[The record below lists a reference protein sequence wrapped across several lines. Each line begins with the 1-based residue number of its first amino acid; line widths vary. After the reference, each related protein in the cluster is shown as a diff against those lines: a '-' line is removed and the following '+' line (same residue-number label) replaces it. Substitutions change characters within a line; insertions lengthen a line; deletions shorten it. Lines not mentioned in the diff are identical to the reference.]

1 MHPNVAFFKLKG
13 FLRRVPAGTEFGS
26 PVGKIADF
34 CKFPVSLYDL
44 NENNFLLMSDPVIK
58 RALVSVSDK
67 TGIVDFCRELA
78 SMGVEIFST
87 GGTLKALQDAGIAA
101 ASISNITGFPEI
113 MDGRVKTLHPKIH
126 GGLLAVRGNAEHQQ
140 AARENGIE
148 FIDLV
153 AVNLYPFE
161 ATIAKA
167 DVTFEEAIENID
179 IGGPSMLRSAAKNN
193 ESVTVITDAA
203 DYATVLDE
211 MKSNGGATTRAT
223 RLTLAAKV
231 YALTS
236 RYDTAIA
243 AYMAKAAGVEGA
255 GETMTVKL
263 EKELG
268 MRYGEN
274 PHQSAGLY
282 KMDDGNGTRSFGAIF
297 EKLHGKE
304 LSYNNMLDI
313 AAATG
318 IIEEFRGEEPS
329 VVIVKHTNPCGV
341 AQAPT
346 LCEAY
351 RKAFSTDTQAPFGGI
366 IAFNR
371 PLDMETANAVNEIF
385 TEILIAPAFE
395 EGVLDLLMK
404 KKDRRLVLQK
414 QPLPKAGWEFKS
426 TPFGMLVQER
436 DSKMVAPEEL
446 KVVTKRQPTE
456 EELADLMFAWKI
468 ARHIKSNT
476 ILYVKNRQ
484 TFGVGAGQMSRVDS
498 SKIARWKASEVGL
511 DLKGS
516 VVASDAFFPF
526 ADGLL
531 AAAEA
536 GVTAVI
542 QPGGSIRDNEVIEAA
557 DANNLAMVFTGM
569 RHFKH

>member
-1 MHPNVAFFKLKG
+1 
-13 FLRRVPAGTEFGS
+13 
-26 PVGKIADF
+26 
-34 CKFPVSLYDL
+34 
-44 NENNFLLMSDPVIK
+44 MSDPVIK

-67 TGIVDFCRELA
+67 TGIVDFCREL
-78 SMGVEIFST
+78 SLLGVEIFST
-87 GGTLKALQDAGIAA
+87 GGTLKSLQDAGVSA
-101 ASISNITGFPEI
+101 ASISTITGFPEI

-126 GGLLAVRGNAEHQQ
+126 GGLLAVRENADHVKQ
-140 AARENGIE
+140 ATENGIS

-153 AVNLYPFE
+153 VVNLYPFE
-161 ATIAKA
+161 ATVAKL
-167 DVTFEEAIENID
+167 DVTFEDAIENID

-193 ESVTVITDAA
+193 ESVTVVTDSA
-203 DYATVLDE
+203 DYALVLQE
-211 MKSNGGATTRAT
+211 MRENNGTTKRTTR
-223 RLTLAAKV
+223 LSLALKV
-231 YALTS
+231 FELTS
-236 RYDTAIA
+236 RYDRAIA
-243 AYMAKAAGVEGA
+243 SYLAGAVGGAQSEAA
-255 GETMTVKL
+255 TRMTVSL
-263 EKELG
+263 ERELD

-282 KMDDGNGTRSFGAIF
+282 RLNDENGTRSFSDFF

-313 AAATG
+313 AAAVTL
-318 IIEEFRGEEPS
+318 IEEFRGEEPT

-341 AQAPT
+341 AQAVT
-346 LCEAY
+346 LAEAY
-351 RKAFSTDTQAPFGGI
+351 RRAFSTDTQAPFGGI

-371 PLDMETANAVNEIF
+371 PLDMEAAKAVNEIF

-395 EGVLDLLMK
+395 DGVLEMLMK
-404 KKDRRLVLQK
+404 KKDRRLVLQTSA
-414 QPLPKAGWEFKS
+414 LPACGWEFKS

-436 DSKMVAPEEL
+436 DSKIVAKEDL
-446 KVVTKRQPTE
+446 TVVTKRQPTQE
-456 EELADLMFAWKI
+456 EIADLMFAWKI
-468 ARHIKSNT
+468 CKHIKSNT

-484 TFGVGAGQMSRVDS
+484 TYGVGAGQMSRVDS

>member
-1 MHPNVAFFKLKG
+1 
-13 FLRRVPAGTEFGS
+13 
-26 PVGKIADF
+26 
-34 CKFPVSLYDL
+34 
-44 NENNFLLMSDPVIK
+44 MSDPVIK

-67 TGIVDFCRELA
+67 TGIVDFCRELSA
-78 SMGVEIFST
+78 MGVEIFST
-87 GGTLKALQDAGIAA
+87 GGTLKSLQDSGISA
-101 ASISNITGFPEI
+101 ASISTITGFPEI

-126 GGLLAVRGNAEHQQ
+126 GGLLAVRENADHVNQ
-140 AARENGIE
+140 AKENGID

-153 AVNLYPFE
+153 VVNLYPFE
-161 ATIAKA
+161 ATVAKP
-167 DVTFEEAIENID
+167 DVSFEDAIENID

-193 ESVTVITDAA
+193 ESVTVVTDSA
-203 DYATVLDE
+203 DYAIVLQE
-211 MKSNGGATTRAT
+211 MKENNGTTKRTTR
-223 RLTLAAKV
+223 LLLALKV
-231 YALTS
+231 FELTS
-236 RYDTAIA
+236 RYDRAIA
-243 AYMAKAAGVEGA
+243 SYLNGAIGVKQQEAA
-255 GETMTVKL
+255 TMTVKL
-263 EKELG
+263 ERELD

-282 KMDDGNGTRSFGAIF
+282 RLTGSDGSRSFGDFF

-313 AAATG
+313 AAATAL
-318 IIEEFRGEEPS
+318 IEEFRGEEPT
-329 VVIVKHTNPCGV
+329 VVIIKHTNPCGV
-341 AQAPT
+341 AQAST
-346 LCEAY
+346 LVEAY
-351 RKAFSTDTQAPFGGI
+351 RRAFSTDTQAPFGGI
-366 IAFNR
+366 IVFNR
-371 PLDMETANAVNEIF
+371 PLDMDTAKAVNEIF

-395 EGVLDLLMK
+395 DGVLDMLIK
-404 KKDRRLVLQK
+404 KKDRRLVQ
-414 QPLPKAGWEFKS
+414 QTHALPNGGWEFKS

-436 DSKMVAPEEL
+436 DSKIVAKEDL
-446 KVVTKRQPTE
+446 TVVTKRQPTE
-456 EELADLMFAWKI
+456 EEVADMMFAWRICK
-468 ARHIKSNT
+468 HIKSNT

-511 DLKGS
+511 DLHGS

-557 DANNLAMVFTGM
+557 DANNLAMAFTGM

>member
-1 MHPNVAFFKLKG
+1 
-13 FLRRVPAGTEFGS
+13 
-26 PVGKIADF
+26 
-34 CKFPVSLYDL
+34 
-44 NENNFLLMSDPVIK
+44 MSDPVIK

-67 TGIVDFCRELA
+67 TGIVDFCREL
-78 SMGVEIFST
+78 SLLGVEIFST
-87 GGTLKALQDAGIAA
+87 GGTLKSLQDAGIAA

-126 GGLLAVRGNAEHQQ
+126 GGLLAVRENADHVKQ
-140 AARENGIE
+140 AMENGIS

-153 AVNLYPFE
+153 VVNLYPFE
-161 ATIAKA
+161 ATVAKP
-167 DVTFEEAIENID
+167 DVTFEDAIENID

-193 ESVTVITDAA
+193 ESVTVVTDSA
-203 DYATVLDE
+203 DYALVLRE
-211 MKSNGGATTRAT
+211 MQANKGATKRTT
-223 RLTLAAKV
+223 RLTLALKV
-231 YALTS
+231 FELTS
-236 RYDTAIA
+236 RYDRAIA
-243 AYMAKAAGVEGA
+243 SYLAGAVGGAESEAAAK
-255 GETMTVKL
+255 MTVSL
-263 EKELG
+263 ERELD

-282 KMDDGNGTRSFGAIF
+282 RLTDENGTRSFGDYF

-313 AAATG
+313 AAAVTL
-318 IIEEFRGEEPS
+318 IEEFRGEEPT

-341 AQAPT
+341 AQATT
-346 LCEAY
+346 LAEAY
-351 RKAFSTDTQAPFGGI
+351 RRAFSTDTQAPFGGI

-371 PLDMETANAVNEIF
+371 PLDMEAAKAVNEIF

-395 EGVLDLLMK
+395 DGVLEMLMK
-404 KKDRRLVLQK
+404 KKDRRLVQ
-414 QPLPKAGWEFKS
+414 QTRALPKGGWEFKS

-436 DSKMVAPEEL
+436 DSKIVAKEDL
-446 KVVTKRQPTE
+446 TVVTKRQPTE
-456 EELADLMFAWKI
+456 EEVADMMFAWKI
-468 ARHIKSNT
+468 CKHIKSNT

-498 SKIARWKASEVGL
+498 SKIARWKASEVNL
-511 DLKGS
+511 DLHGS

>member
-1 MHPNVAFFKLKG
+1 
-13 FLRRVPAGTEFGS
+13 
-26 PVGKIADF
+26 
-34 CKFPVSLYDL
+34 
-44 NENNFLLMSDPVIK
+44 MSDPVIK

-67 TGIVDFCRELA
+67 TGIVEFCREL
-78 SMGVEIFST
+78 SGMGVEIFST
-87 GGTLKALQDAGIAA
+87 GGTLKSLQDSGVSAS
-101 ASISNITGFPEI
+101 SISTITGFPEI

-126 GGLLAVRGNAEHQQ
+126 GGLLAVRENPDHVKQ
-140 AARENGIE
+140 ATENGIS

-153 AVNLYPFE
+153 VVNLYPFE
-161 ATIAKA
+161 ATVARP
-167 DVTFEEAIENID
+167 DVTFEDAIENID

-193 ESVTVITDAA
+193 ESVTVVTDSA
-203 DYATVLDE
+203 DYALVLQE
-211 MKSNGGATTRAT
+211 MRENNGATKRTT
-223 RLTLAAKV
+223 RLTLALKV
-231 YALTS
+231 FELTS
-236 RYDTAIA
+236 RYDRAIA
-243 AYMAKAAGVEGA
+243 SYLAGAVA
-255 GETMTVKL
+255 GEQQGAASKMTVTL
-263 EKELG
+263 ERELD

-282 KMDDGNGTRSFGAIF
+282 RLTDENGTRSFGDFF

-313 AAATG
+313 AAAVSL
-318 IIEEFRGEEPS
+318 IEEFRGEEPT

-346 LCEAY
+346 LAEAY
-351 RKAFSTDTQAPFGGI
+351 RRAFSTDTQAPFGGI
-366 IAFNR
+366 ISFNR
-371 PLDMETANAVNEIF
+371 PLDMEAAKAVNEIF

-395 EGVLDLLMK
+395 DGVLEMLMK
-404 KKDRRLVLQK
+404 KKDRRLVLQTSA
-414 QPLPKAGWEFKS
+414 LPKGGWEFKS

-436 DSKMVAPEEL
+436 DSKIVAKEDL
-446 KVVTKRQPTE
+446 TVVTKRQPTE
-456 EELADLMFAWKI
+456 EEIADLMFAWKI
-468 ARHIKSNT
+468 CKHIKSNT

-484 TFGVGAGQMSRVDS
+484 TYGVGAGQMSRVDS
-498 SKIARWKASEVGL
+498 SKIARWKASEVSL
-511 DLKGS
+511 DLHGS

>member
-1 MHPNVAFFKLKG
+1 
-13 FLRRVPAGTEFGS
+13 
-26 PVGKIADF
+26 
-34 CKFPVSLYDL
+34 
-44 NENNFLLMSDPVIK
+44 MSDPVIK

-67 TGIVDFCRELA
+67 TGIVDFCREL
-78 SMGVEIFST
+78 SLLGVEIFST
-87 GGTLKALQDAGIAA
+87 GGTLKSLQDAGVSA
-101 ASISNITGFPEI
+101 ASISTITGFPEI

-126 GGLLAVRGNAEHQQ
+126 GGLLAVRENADHVKQ
-140 AARENGIE
+140 AVENGIS
-148 FIDLV
+148 FIDMV
-153 AVNLYPFE
+153 VVNLYPFE
-161 ATIAKA
+161 ATVAKP
-167 DVTFEEAIENID
+167 DVKFEDAIENID

-193 ESVTVITDAA
+193 ESVTVVTDSA
-203 DYATVLDE
+203 DYALVLQE
-211 MKSNGGATTRAT
+211 MRENNGATRRAT
-223 RLTLAAKV
+223 RLSLALKV
-231 YALTS
+231 FELTS
-236 RYDTAIA
+236 RYDRAIA
-243 AYMAKAAGVEGA
+243 SYLAGAAGQRNA
-255 GETMTVKL
+255 AASMTVSL
-263 EKELG
+263 ERELD

-282 KMDDGNGTRSFGAIF
+282 RLSDENGTRSFGDFF

-313 AAATG
+313 AAAVSL
-318 IIEEFRGEEPS
+318 IEEFRDEEPT
-329 VVIVKHTNPCGV
+329 VVIIKHTNPCGV

-346 LCEAY
+346 LAEAY
-351 RKAFSTDTQAPFGGI
+351 RRAFSTDTQAPFGGI

-371 PLDMETANAVNEIF
+371 PLDMEAAKAVNEIF

-395 EGVLDLLMK
+395 EGVLEMLMK
-404 KKDRRLVLQK
+404 KKDRRLVRQTNVM
-414 QPLPKAGWEFKS
+414 PKGGWEFKS

-436 DSKMVAPEEL
+436 DSKIVAKGDL
-446 KVVTKRQPTE
+446 QVVTKRQPTE
-456 EELADLMFAWKI
+456 EEIADLMFAWKI
-468 ARHIKSNT
+468 CKHIKSNT

>member
-1 MHPNVAFFKLKG
+1 
-13 FLRRVPAGTEFGS
+13 
-26 PVGKIADF
+26 
-34 CKFPVSLYDL
+34 
-44 NENNFLLMSDPVIK
+44 MSDPVIK

-87 GGTLKALQDAGIAA
+87 GGTLKSLQDAGVAA
-101 ASISNITGFPEI
+101 ESISKITGFPEI

-126 GGLLAVRGNAEHQQ
+126 GGLLAVRENPEHQQ
-140 AARENGIE
+140 AARDNGIE

-161 ATIAKA
+161 ATIAKE

-211 MKSNGGATTRAT
+211 MRSNGGATTRAT
-223 RLTLAAKV
+223 RLKLAAKV
-231 YALTS
+231 YTLTS

-243 AYMAKAAGVEGA
+243 AYMAKAAGIEGA
-255 GETMTVKL
+255 DDTMTVRL
-263 EKELG
+263 EKELD

-274 PHQSAGLY
+274 PHQSAGFY
-282 KMDDGNGTRSFGAIF
+282 KMNDGNGTRSFGEIF

-313 AAATG
+313 AAAAG

-371 PLDMETANAVNEIF
+371 PLDMETASAVNEIF

-395 EGVLDLLMK
+395 AGVLDMLMK

-436 DSKMVAPEEL
+436 DSKMVALDEL
-446 KVVTKRQPTE
+446 KVVTKRQPTQ

>member
-1 MHPNVAFFKLKG
+1 
-13 FLRRVPAGTEFGS
+13 
-26 PVGKIADF
+26 
-34 CKFPVSLYDL
+34 
-44 NENNFLLMSDPVIK
+44 MSHPVIK

-67 TGIVDFCRELA
+67 TGIVDFCREL
-78 SMGVEIFST
+78 SRLGVEIFST
-87 GGTLKALQDAGIAA
+87 GGTLKSLQDAGVSA
-101 ASISNITGFPEI
+101 ASISTITGFPEI

-126 GGLLAVRGNAEHQQ
+126 GGLLAVRENADHVMQ
-140 AARENGIE
+140 ATENGIS
-148 FIDLV
+148 FIDMV
-153 AVNLYPFE
+153 VVNLYPFE
-161 ATIAKA
+161 ATVAKP
-167 DVTFEEAIENID
+167 DVTFEDAIENID

-193 ESVTVITDAA
+193 ESVTVVTDSA
-203 DYATVLDE
+203 DYALVLQE
-211 MKSNGGATTRAT
+211 MRENNGATKRAT
-223 RLTLAAKV
+223 RLTLALKV
-231 YALTS
+231 FELTS
-236 RYDTAIA
+236 RYDRAIA
-243 AYMAKAAGVEGA
+243 TYLNGAVGQSSAAA
-255 GETMTVKL
+255 SMTVTL
-263 EKELG
+263 ERELD

-282 KMDDGNGTRSFGAIF
+282 RLTDANGTRSFEDFF

-313 AAATG
+313 AAAVSL
-318 IIEEFRGEEPS
+318 IEEFRNEEPT
-329 VVIVKHTNPCGV
+329 VVIIKHTNPCGV

-346 LCEAY
+346 LVEAY
-351 RKAFSTDTQAPFGGI
+351 RRAFSTDTQAPFGGI

-371 PLDMETANAVNEIF
+371 PLDMEAGMAVNEIF

-395 EGVLDLLMK
+395 EGVLEMLMK
-404 KKDRRLVLQK
+404 KKDRRLVRQTNV
-414 QPLPKAGWEFKS
+414 LPKGGWEFKS

-436 DSKMVAPEEL
+436 DSKIVAKEDL
-446 KVVTKRQPTE
+446 TVVTKRQPTGE
-456 EELADLMFAWKI
+456 EIADLMFAWKI
-468 ARHIKSNT
+468 CKHIKSNT

-511 DLKGS
+511 DLHGS

-542 QPGGSIRDNEVIEAA
+542 QPGGSIRDNDVIEAA

>member
-1 MHPNVAFFKLKG
+1 
-13 FLRRVPAGTEFGS
+13 
-26 PVGKIADF
+26 
-34 CKFPVSLYDL
+34 
-44 NENNFLLMSDPVIK
+44 MSDPVIK

-67 TGIVDFCRELA
+67 TGIVDFCREL
-78 SMGVEIFST
+78 SLLDVEIFST
-87 GGTLKALQDAGIAA
+87 GGTLKSLQDAGVSA
-101 ASISNITGFPEI
+101 ASISTITGFPEI

-126 GGLLAVRGNAEHQQ
+126 GGLLAVRENADHVKQ
-140 AARENGIE
+140 AVENGIS

-153 AVNLYPFE
+153 VVNLYPFE
-161 ATIAKA
+161 ATVAKP
-167 DVTFEEAIENID
+167 DVTFEDAIENID

-193 ESVTVITDAA
+193 ESVTVVTDSA
-203 DYATVLDE
+203 DYALVLQE
-211 MKSNGGATTRAT
+211 MRENNGATKRST
-223 RLTLAAKV
+223 RLSLALKV
-231 YALTS
+231 FELTS
-236 RYDTAIA
+236 RYDRAIA
-243 AYMAKAAGVEGA
+243 SYLAGAIG
-255 GETMTVKL
+255 GEQSEATARMTVSL
-263 EKELG
+263 ERELD

-282 KMDDGNGTRSFGAIF
+282 RLTDENGTRSFEDFF

-313 AAATG
+313 AAAVSL
-318 IIEEFRGEEPS
+318 IEEFRNEEPT
-329 VVIVKHTNPCGV
+329 VVIIKHTNPCGV
-341 AQAPT
+341 AQAST
-346 LCEAY
+346 LAEAY
-351 RKAFSTDTQAPFGGI
+351 RRAFSTDTQAPFGGI

-371 PLDMETANAVNEIF
+371 PLDMEAAKAVNEIF

-395 EGVLDLLMK
+395 DGVLEMLMK
-404 KKDRRLVLQK
+404 KKDRRLVLQTNVM
-414 QPLPKAGWEFKS
+414 PKGGWEFKS
-426 TPFGMLVQER
+426 TPFGMLVQDR
-436 DSKMVAPEEL
+436 DSKIVAKEDL
-446 KVVTKRQPTE
+446 TVVTKRQPTE
-456 EELADLMFAWKI
+456 EEIADLMFAWKI
-468 ARHIKSNT
+468 CKHIKSNT

-511 DLKGS
+511 DLHGS

>member
-1 MHPNVAFFKLKG
+1 
-13 FLRRVPAGTEFGS
+13 
-26 PVGKIADF
+26 
-34 CKFPVSLYDL
+34 
-44 NENNFLLMSDPVIK
+44 MSDPVIK

-67 TGIVDFCRELA
+67 TGIVDFCGEL
-78 SMGVEIFST
+78 SLLGVEIFST
-87 GGTLKALQDAGIAA
+87 GGTLKTLQDAGIAA
-101 ASISNITGFPEI
+101 SSISTITGFPEI

-126 GGLLAVRGNAEHQQ
+126 GGLLAVRNNADHISQ
-140 AARENGIE
+140 AKENGID

-153 AVNLYPFE
+153 VVNLYPFE
-161 ATIAKA
+161 ATVAKP
-167 DVTFEEAIENID
+167 DVTFEDAIENID

-193 ESVTVITDAA
+193 ESVTVVTDSA
-203 DYATVLDE
+203 DYGLVLQE
-211 MKSNGGATTRAT
+211 MKENNGATRRAT
-223 RLTLAAKV
+223 RLQLALKV
-231 YALTS
+231 FELTS
-236 RYDTAIA
+236 RYDRAIA
-243 AYMAKAAGVEGA
+243 SYLTGAVQGTEHKAAA
-255 GETMTVKL
+255 AMTVSL
-263 EKELG
+263 ERELD

-282 KMDDGNGTRSFGAIF
+282 RLTDENGTRSFGDFF

-313 AAATG
+313 AAATAL
-318 IIEEFRGEEPS
+318 IEEFRGEEPT
-329 VVIVKHTNPCGV
+329 VVIIKHTNPCGV

-346 LCEAY
+346 LVEAY
-351 RKAFSTDTQAPFGGI
+351 RKAFATDTQAPFGGI
-366 IAFNR
+366 IVFNR
-371 PLDMETANAVNEIF
+371 PLDMETAKAVNEIF

-395 EGVLDLLMK
+395 DGVLDMLMK
-404 KKDRRLVLQK
+404 KKDRRLVQ
-414 QPLPKAGWEFKS
+414 QNNPLPKGGWEFKS

-436 DSKMVAPEEL
+436 DSKIVAKEDL
-446 KVVTKRQPTE
+446 TVVTKRQPTDE
-456 EELADLMFAWKI
+456 EVADLMFAWKI
-468 ARHIKSNT
+468 CKHIKSNT

-511 DLKGS
+511 DLHGS

-526 ADGLL
+526 ADDLL

>member
-1 MHPNVAFFKLKG
+1 
-13 FLRRVPAGTEFGS
+13 
-26 PVGKIADF
+26 
-34 CKFPVSLYDL
+34 
-44 NENNFLLMSDPVIK
+44 MSDPVIK
-58 RALVSVSDK
+58 RVLVSVSDK
-67 TGIVDFCRELA
+67 TGIVDFCREL
-78 SMGVEIFST
+78 SLLGVEIFST
-87 GGTLKALQDAGIAA
+87 GGTLKSLQDAGVSA
-101 ASISNITGFPEI
+101 ASISTITGFPEI

-126 GGLLAVRGNAEHQQ
+126 GGLLAVRENADHVKQ
-140 AARENGIE
+140 AAENGIS
-148 FIDLV
+148 FIDMV
-153 AVNLYPFE
+153 VVNLYPFE
-161 ATIAKA
+161 ATVARP
-167 DVTFEEAIENID
+167 DVTFVDAIENID

-193 ESVTVITDAA
+193 ESVTVVTDSA
-203 DYATVLDE
+203 DYALVLQE
-211 MKSNGGATTRAT
+211 MRENNGATKRTT
-223 RLTLAAKV
+223 RLSLALKV
-231 YALTS
+231 FELTS
-236 RYDTAIA
+236 RYDRAIA
-243 AYMAKAAGVEGA
+243 SYLAGAIGGEQSEAA
-255 GETMTVKL
+255 TRMTVSL
-263 EKELG
+263 ERELD

-282 KMDDGNGTRSFGAIF
+282 RLTDENGTRSFEDFF

-313 AAATG
+313 ASAVSL
-318 IIEEFRGEEPS
+318 IEEFRNEEPT
-329 VVIVKHTNPCGV
+329 VVIIKHTNPCGV
-341 AQAPT
+341 AQAST
-346 LCEAY
+346 LVEAY
-351 RKAFSTDTQAPFGGI
+351 RRAFSTDTQAPFGGI

-371 PLDMETANAVNEIF
+371 PLDMEAAKAVNEIF

-395 EGVLDLLMK
+395 DGVLEMLMK
-404 KKDRRLVLQK
+404 KKDRRLVQ
-414 QPLPKAGWEFKS
+414 QTNVLPKGGWEFKS

-436 DSKMVAPEEL
+436 DSKIVAKEDL
-446 KVVTKRQPTE
+446 TVVTKRQPTAE
-456 EELADLMFAWKI
+456 EIADMMFAWKI
-468 ARHIKSNT
+468 CKHIKSNT

-511 DLKGS
+511 DLHGS

-542 QPGGSIRDNEVIEAA
+542 QPGGSIRDSDVIEAA

>member
-1 MHPNVAFFKLKG
+1 
-13 FLRRVPAGTEFGS
+13 
-26 PVGKIADF
+26 
-34 CKFPVSLYDL
+34 
-44 NENNFLLMSDPVIK
+44 MSHPVIK

-67 TGIVDFCRELA
+67 TGIVDFCREL
-78 SMGVEIFST
+78 SRLGVEIFST
-87 GGTLKALQDAGIAA
+87 GGTLKSLQDAGVSA
-101 ASISNITGFPEI
+101 ASISTITGFPEI

-126 GGLLAVRGNAEHQQ
+126 GGLLAVRENADHVMQ
-140 AARENGIE
+140 ATENGIS
-148 FIDLV
+148 FIDMV
-153 AVNLYPFE
+153 VVNLYPFE
-161 ATIAKA
+161 ATVAKP
-167 DVTFEEAIENID
+167 DVTFEDAIENID

-193 ESVTVITDAA
+193 ESVTVVTDSA
-203 DYATVLDE
+203 DYALVLQE
-211 MKSNGGATTRAT
+211 MRENNGATKRAT
-223 RLTLAAKV
+223 RLTLALKV
-231 YALTS
+231 FELTS
-236 RYDTAIA
+236 RYDRAIA
-243 AYMAKAAGVEGA
+243 TYLNGAVGQSSAAA
-255 GETMTVKL
+255 SMTVTL
-263 EKELG
+263 ERELD

-282 KMDDGNGTRSFGAIF
+282 RLTDANGTRSFEDFF

-313 AAATG
+313 AAAVSL
-318 IIEEFRGEEPS
+318 IEEFRNEEPT
-329 VVIVKHTNPCGV
+329 VVIIKHTNPCGV

-346 LCEAY
+346 LVEAY
-351 RKAFSTDTQAPFGGI
+351 RRAFSTDTQAPFGGI

-371 PLDMETANAVNEIF
+371 PLDMEAAMAVNEIF

-395 EGVLDLLMK
+395 EGELEMLMK
-404 KKDRRLVLQK
+404 KKDRRLVRQTNV
-414 QPLPKAGWEFKS
+414 LPKGGWEFKS

-436 DSKMVAPEEL
+436 DSKIVAKEDL
-446 KVVTKRQPTE
+446 TVVTKRQPTGE
-456 EELADLMFAWKI
+456 EIADLMFAWKI
-468 ARHIKSNT
+468 CKHIKSNT

-511 DLKGS
+511 DLHGS

-542 QPGGSIRDNEVIEAA
+542 QPGGSIRDNDVIEAA

>member
-1 MHPNVAFFKLKG
+1 
-13 FLRRVPAGTEFGS
+13 
-26 PVGKIADF
+26 
-34 CKFPVSLYDL
+34 
-44 NENNFLLMSDPVIK
+44 MSDPVIK

-67 TGIVDFCRELA
+67 TGIVDFCREL
-78 SMGVEIFST
+78 SLLGVEIFST
-87 GGTLKALQDAGIAA
+87 GGTLKTLQDAGIAA
-101 ASISNITGFPEI
+101 ASISVITGFPEI

-126 GGLLAVRGNAEHQQ
+126 GGLLAVRENPDHVRQ
-140 AARENGIE
+140 ALDNCIG
-148 FIDLV
+148 FIDMV
-153 AVNLYPFE
+153 VVNLYPFE
-161 ATIAKA
+161 ATVAKP
-167 DVTFEEAIENID
+167 DVTFDDAIENID

-193 ESVTVITDAA
+193 ESVTVLTDSS
-203 DYATVLDE
+203 DYAQILAE
-211 MKSNGGATTRAT
+211 MRSGGCATKRST
-223 RLTLAAKV
+223 RLMLARKV
-231 YALTS
+231 FELTN
-236 RYDTAIA
+236 RYDRAIA
-243 AYMAKAAGVEGA
+243 AYLTVAEGGKVESDTVA
-255 GETMTVKL
+255 MTVSL
-263 EKELG
+263 EKELD

-282 KMDDGNGTRSFGAIF
+282 RLTDENGTRSFGDFF

-313 AAATG
+313 AAATSL
-318 IIEEFRGEEPS
+318 IEEFRGEEPT
-329 VVIVKHTNPCGV
+329 VVIIKHTNPCGV

-346 LCEAY
+346 LVEAY
-351 RKAFSTDTQAPFGGI
+351 RRAFATDTQAPFGGI
-366 IAFNR
+366 IVFNR
-371 PLDMETANAVNEIF
+371 PLDMEAATAVNEIF

-395 EGVLDLLMK
+395 DGVIEMLMK
-404 KKDRRLVLQK
+404 KKDRRLVRQTHA
-414 QPLPKAGWEFKS
+414 LPKGGWEFKS

-436 DSKMVAPEEL
+436 DSKIAAKEEL
-446 KVVTKRQPTE
+446 TVVTRRKPTE
-456 EELADLMFAWKI
+456 EEIEDMMFAWKI
-468 ARHIKSNT
+468 CKHIKSNT

-484 TFGVGAGQMSRVDS
+484 TYGVGAGQMSRVDS

-511 DLKGS
+511 DLHGS

>member
-1 MHPNVAFFKLKG
+1 
-13 FLRRVPAGTEFGS
+13 
-26 PVGKIADF
+26 
-34 CKFPVSLYDL
+34 
-44 NENNFLLMSDPVIK
+44 MSDPVIK

-67 TGIVDFCRELA
+67 TGIVDFCRELSA
-78 SMGVEIFST
+78 LGVEIFST
-87 GGTLKALQDAGIAA
+87 GGTLKSLQDSGLSA
-101 ASISNITGFPEI
+101 ASISTITGFPEI

-126 GGLLAVRGNAEHQQ
+126 GGLLAVRDNADHISQ
-140 AARENGIE
+140 AKANGID

-153 AVNLYPFE
+153 VVNLYPFE
-161 ATIAKA
+161 ATVAKQG
-167 DVTFEEAIENID
+167 VTFEDAIENID

-193 ESVTVITDAA
+193 ESVTVITDSA
-203 DYATVLDE
+203 DYSLVLQE
-211 MKSNGGATTRAT
+211 MKENSGSTKRAT
-223 RLTLAAKV
+223 RLQLALKV
-231 YALTS
+231 FELTF
-236 RYDTAIA
+236 RYDRAIA
-243 AYMAKAAGVEGA
+243 SYLTGAIAGKQQEASAV
-255 GETMTVKL
+255 MTVKL
-263 EKELG
+263 ERELD

-282 KMDDGNGTRSFGAIF
+282 RLTDTDGSRSFGDFF

-313 AAATG
+313 AAATAL
-318 IIEEFRGEEPS
+318 IEEFRGEEPT
-329 VVIVKHTNPCGV
+329 VVIIKHTNPCGV
-341 AQAPT
+341 AQAKT
-346 LCEAY
+346 LVEAY
-351 RKAFSTDTQAPFGGI
+351 RRAFSTDTQAPFGGI
-366 IAFNR
+366 IVFNR
-371 PLDMETANAVNEIF
+371 PLDMDTAKAVNEIF

-395 EGVLDLLMK
+395 DGVLDLLIK
-404 KKDRRLVLQK
+404 KKDRRLVK
-414 QPLPKAGWEFKS
+414 QTHALPEGGLEFKS

-436 DSKMVAPEEL
+436 DSKMITKEDL
-446 KVVTKRQPTE
+446 TVVTKRQPDE
-456 EELADLMFAWKI
+456 QEIADMMFAWKI
-468 ARHIKSNT
+468 CKHIKSNT

-511 DLKGS
+511 DLHGS

>member
-1 MHPNVAFFKLKG
+1 
-13 FLRRVPAGTEFGS
+13 
-26 PVGKIADF
+26 
-34 CKFPVSLYDL
+34 
-44 NENNFLLMSDPVIK
+44 MSDPVIK

-67 TGIVDFCRELA
+67 TGIVDFCREL
-78 SMGVEIFST
+78 SRLGVEIFST
-87 GGTLKALQDAGIAA
+87 GGTLKSLQDAGVSA
-101 ASISNITGFPEI
+101 ASISTITGFPEI

-126 GGLLAVRGNAEHQQ
+126 GGLLAVRENADHVMQ
-140 AARENGIE
+140 ATENGIS
-148 FIDLV
+148 FIDMV
-153 AVNLYPFE
+153 VVNLYPFE
-161 ATIAKA
+161 ATVAKP
-167 DVTFEEAIENID
+167 DVTFEDAIENID

-193 ESVTVITDAA
+193 ESVTVVTDSA
-203 DYATVLDE
+203 DYALVLQE
-211 MKSNGGATTRAT
+211 MRENNGATKRAT
-223 RLTLAAKV
+223 RLTLALKV
-231 YALTS
+231 FELTS
-236 RYDTAIA
+236 RYDRAIA
-243 AYMAKAAGVEGA
+243 TYLNGAVGQSSAAA
-255 GETMTVKL
+255 SMTVTL
-263 EKELG
+263 ERELD

-282 KMDDGNGTRSFGAIF
+282 RLTDANGTRSFEDFF

-313 AAATG
+313 AAAVSL
-318 IIEEFRGEEPS
+318 IEEFRNEEPT
-329 VVIVKHTNPCGV
+329 VVIIKHTNPCGV

-346 LCEAY
+346 LVEAY
-351 RKAFSTDTQAPFGGI
+351 RRAFSTDTQAPFGGI

-371 PLDMETANAVNEIF
+371 PLDMEAAMAVNEIF

-395 EGVLDLLMK
+395 EGVLEMLMK
-404 KKDRRLVLQK
+404 KKDRRLVRQTNV
-414 QPLPKAGWEFKS
+414 LPKGGWEFKS

-436 DSKMVAPEEL
+436 DSKIVAKEDL
-446 KVVTKRQPTE
+446 TVVTKRQPTGE
-456 EELADLMFAWKI
+456 EIADLMFAWKI
-468 ARHIKSNT
+468 CKHIKSNT

-511 DLKGS
+511 DLHGS

-542 QPGGSIRDNEVIEAA
+542 QPGGSIRDNDVIEAA

>member
-1 MHPNVAFFKLKG
+1 MNLNVFPII
-13 FLRRVPAGTEFGS
+13 FLNSAV
-26 PVGKIADF
+26 II
-34 CKFPVSLYDL
+34 VSKPI
-44 NENNFLLMSDPVIK
+44 NPCQMSDPVIK

-67 TGIVDFCRELA
+67 TGIVDFCREL
-78 SMGVEIFST
+78 SRLGIEIFST
-87 GGTLKALQDAGIAA
+87 GGTLKALQDEGIPA
-101 ASISNITGFPEI
+101 ASISTITGFPEI

-126 GGLLAVRGNAEHQQ
+126 GGLLAVRDNRDHVKQAMEH
-140 AARENGIE
+140 GIG
-148 FIDLV
+148 FIDMV
-153 AVNLYPFE
+153 VVNLYPFE
-161 ATIAKA
+161 ATVAKP
-167 DVTFEEAIENID
+167 DVTFEDAIENID

-193 ESVTVITDAA
+193 ESVTVLTDSA
-203 DYATVLDE
+203 DYALVLGE
-211 MKSNGGATTRAT
+211 LEANGVATTRAT
-223 RLTLAAKV
+223 RLMLARKV
-231 YALTS
+231 FELTS
-236 RYDTAIA
+236 RYDRAIA
-243 AYMAKAAGVEGA
+243 DYLISSEGRA
-255 GETMTVKL
+255 EENALGTITLKL
-263 EKELG
+263 DKELD

-274 PHQSAGLY
+274 PHQNAGFYRLT
-282 KMDDGNGTRSFGAIF
+282 DFEGSRSFGDHF
-297 EKLHGKE
+297 DKLHGKE

-318 IIEEFRGEEPS
+318 LIEEFRGEDPV

-346 LCEAY
+346 LAEAY
-351 RKAFSTDTQAPFGGI
+351 RRAFSTDTQAPFGGI
-366 IAFNR
+366 ISFNQ
-371 PLDMETANAVNEIF
+371 PLDMAAAEAVNEIF

-395 EGVLDLLMK
+395 AGVLDLLMK

-414 QPLPKAGWEFKS
+414 NALPKGGWEFKS

-436 DSKMVAPEEL
+436 DTKRVAAEEL
-446 KVVTKRQPTE
+446 KVVTKRQPTAG
-456 EELADLMFAWKI
+456 ELSNLLFAWKI
-468 ARHIKSNT
+468 CRHIKSNT
-476 ILYVKNRQ
+476 ILYVKDRQ

-498 SKIARWKASEVGL
+498 SKIARWKASEAGL
-511 DLKGS
+511 DLRGS

>member
-1 MHPNVAFFKLKG
+1 
-13 FLRRVPAGTEFGS
+13 
-26 PVGKIADF
+26 
-34 CKFPVSLYDL
+34 
-44 NENNFLLMSDPVIK
+44 MSDPVIK

-67 TGIVDFCRELA
+67 TGIVDFCRELS
-78 SMGVEIFST
+78 SMGVQIFST
-87 GGTLKALQDAGIAA
+87 GGTLKSLQDAGINA
-101 ASISNITGFPEI
+101 ASISTITGFPEI

-126 GGLLAVRGNAEHQQ
+126 GGLLAVRENPEHQK
-140 AARENGIE
+140 AALDNGIE

-161 ATIAKA
+161 ATVAKP
-167 DVTFEEAIENID
+167 DVTFEDAIENID

-203 DYATVLDE
+203 DYAAVLDE
-211 MKSNGGATTRAT
+211 MRSNDGATTRAT
-223 RLTLAAKV
+223 RLRLACKV
-231 YALTS
+231 FDLTS
-236 RYDTAIA
+236 KYDTAIA
-243 AYMAKAAGVEGA
+243 AYLNASAGA
-255 GETMTVKL
+255 GGDASASMTVKL
-263 EKELG
+263 DRELG

-274 PHQSAGLY
+274 PHQKAGFYRLT
-282 KMDDGNGTRSFGAIF
+282 DSDGTRSFGDIF

-313 AAATG
+313 AAAAG
-318 IIEEFRGEEPS
+318 IIEEFRGEDPS

-346 LCEAY
+346 LVDAY
-351 RKAFSTDTQAPFGGI
+351 RRAFATDTQAPFGGI

-371 PLDMETANAVNEIF
+371 PLDLETAHAVNEIF
-385 TEILIAPAFE
+385 TEILIAPSFE
-395 EGVLDLLMK
+395 DGVLDMLMK

-414 QPLPKAGWEFKS
+414 RALPRGGWEFKS

-436 DSKMVAPEEL
+436 DSKIVTTDEL
-446 KVVTKRQPTE
+446 QVVTKRAPSE

-468 ARHIKSNT
+468 CKHIKSNT

-511 DLKGS
+511 DLNGS

-557 DANNLAMVFTGM
+557 DANDLAMVFTGM

>member
-1 MHPNVAFFKLKG
+1 
-13 FLRRVPAGTEFGS
+13 
-26 PVGKIADF
+26 
-34 CKFPVSLYDL
+34 
-44 NENNFLLMSDPVIK
+44 MSDPVIK

-67 TGIVDFCRELA
+67 TGIVEFCREL
-78 SMGVEIFST
+78 SGMGVEIFST
-87 GGTLKALQDAGIAA
+87 GGTLKSRQDSGVIA
-101 ASISNITGFPEI
+101 ASISTITGFPEI

-126 GGLLAVRGNAEHQQ
+126 GGLLAVRENPDHVKQ
-140 AARENGIE
+140 ATENGIS

-153 AVNLYPFE
+153 VVNLYPFE
-161 ATIAKA
+161 ATVAKP
-167 DVTFEEAIENID
+167 DVTFEDAIENID

-193 ESVTVITDAA
+193 ESVTVVTDSA
-203 DYATVLDE
+203 DYALVLQE
-211 MKSNGGATTRAT
+211 MKENNGATKRTT
-223 RLTLAAKV
+223 RLTLALKV
-231 YALTS
+231 FELTS
-236 RYDTAIA
+236 RYDLAIA
-243 AYMAKAAGVEGA
+243 SYLAGAVGGAQLEASAK
-255 GETMTVKL
+255 MTVKL
-263 EKELG
+263 ERELD

-282 KMDDGNGTRSFGAIF
+282 RLSDENGTRSFSDFF

-313 AAATG
+313 AAAVTL
-318 IIEEFRGEEPS
+318 IEEFRGEEPT

-341 AQAPT
+341 AQAST
-346 LCEAY
+346 LAEAY
-351 RKAFSTDTQAPFGGI
+351 RRAFSTDTQAPFGGI

-371 PLDMETANAVNEIF
+371 PLDMEAAKAVNEIF

-395 EGVLDLLMK
+395 DGVLEMLMK
-404 KKDRRLVLQK
+404 KKDRRLVLQTSA
-414 QPLPKAGWEFKS
+414 LPKAGWEFKS

-436 DSKMVAPEEL
+436 DSKIVAKEDL
-446 KVVTKRQPTE
+446 TVVTKRQPTE
-456 EELADLMFAWKI
+456 EEIADLMFAWKI
-468 ARHIKSNT
+468 CKHIKSNT

-484 TFGVGAGQMSRVDS
+484 TYGVGAGQMSRVDS
-498 SKIARWKASEVGL
+498 SKIARWKASEVNL
-511 DLKGS
+511 DLHGS

>member
-1 MHPNVAFFKLKG
+1 
-13 FLRRVPAGTEFGS
+13 
-26 PVGKIADF
+26 
-34 CKFPVSLYDL
+34 
-44 NENNFLLMSDPVIK
+44 MSDPVIK

-67 TGIVDFCRELA
+67 TGIVDFCREL
-78 SMGVEIFST
+78 SLLGVEIFST
-87 GGTLKALQDAGIAA
+87 GGTLKSLQDAGVSA
-101 ASISNITGFPEI
+101 ASISTITGFPEI

-126 GGLLAVRGNAEHQQ
+126 GGLLAVRENADHVKQ
-140 AARENGIE
+140 ATDNGIS

-153 AVNLYPFE
+153 VVNLYPFE
-161 ATIAKA
+161 ATVAKP
-167 DVTFEEAIENID
+167 DVTFEDAIENID

-193 ESVTVITDAA
+193 ESVTVVTDSA
-203 DYATVLDE
+203 DYALVLQE
-211 MKSNGGATTRAT
+211 MRENNGTTKRTTR
-223 RLTLAAKV
+223 LSLALKV
-231 YALTS
+231 FELTS
-236 RYDTAIA
+236 RYERAIA
-243 AYMAKAAGVEGA
+243 SYLAGAVGGAQSEAA
-255 GETMTVKL
+255 TRMTVSL
-263 EKELG
+263 ERELD

-282 KMDDGNGTRSFGAIF
+282 RLNDENGTRSFSDFF

-313 AAATG
+313 AAAVTL
-318 IIEEFRGEEPS
+318 IEEFRGEEPT

-341 AQAPT
+341 AQAAT
-346 LCEAY
+346 LAEAY
-351 RKAFSTDTQAPFGGI
+351 RRAFSTDTQAPFGGI

-371 PLDMETANAVNEIF
+371 PLDMEAAKAVNEIF

-395 EGVLDLLMK
+395 DGVLAMLMK
-404 KKDRRLVLQK
+404 KKDRRLVLQTSALSK
-414 QPLPKAGWEFKS
+414 GGWEFKS

-436 DSKMVAPEEL
+436 DSKIVAKEDL
-446 KVVTKRQPTE
+446 TVVTKRQPTE
-456 EELADLMFAWKI
+456 EEIADMMFAWKI
-468 ARHIKSNT
+468 CKHIKSNT

>member
-1 MHPNVAFFKLKG
+1 
-13 FLRRVPAGTEFGS
+13 
-26 PVGKIADF
+26 
-34 CKFPVSLYDL
+34 
-44 NENNFLLMSDPVIK
+44 MSDPVIK

-67 TGIVDFCRELA
+67 TGIVDFCRELS
-78 SMGVEIFST
+78 SMGVKIFST
-87 GGTLKALQDAGIAA
+87 GGTLKSLQDAGIDA
-101 ASISNITGFPEI
+101 ASISTITGFPEI

-126 GGLLAVRGNAEHQQ
+126 GGLLAVRGNPEHQK
-140 AARENGIE
+140 AASDNGIE

-161 ATIAKA
+161 ATVAKP
-167 DVTFEEAIENID
+167 DVTFEDAIENID

-203 DYATVLDE
+203 DYATVLSE
-211 MKSNGGATTRAT
+211 MKANGGATTRAT
-223 RLTLAAKV
+223 RLNLAAKV
-231 YALTS
+231 FALTS
-236 RYDTAIA
+236 KYDTAIA
-243 AYMAKAAGVEGA
+243 AYMATAAGTAREA
-255 GETMTVKL
+255 SATMTVKL
-263 EKELG
+263 ERELD

-274 PHQSAGLY
+274 PHQNAGFY
-282 KMDDGNGTRSFGAIF
+282 RMNDGEGNRSFADIF
-297 EKLHGKE
+297 DKLHGKE

-318 IIEEFRGEEPS
+318 IIEEFRGEAPS

-346 LCEAY
+346 LAEAY
-351 RKAFSTDTQAPFGGI
+351 RRAFSTDTQAPFGGI

-371 PLDMETANAVNEIF
+371 PLDMETATVVNEIF

-395 EGVLDLLMK
+395 EGVLEMLMK

-414 QPLPKAGWEFKS
+414 KALPKGGWEFKS
-426 TPFGMLVQER
+426 TPFGMLVQDR
-436 DSKMVAPEEL
+436 DSKIVAKEDL
-446 KVVTKRQPTE
+446 TVVTKRKPTE

-468 ARHIKSNT
+468 CKHIKSNT

-484 TFGVGAGQMSRVDS
+484 TYGVGAGQMSRVDS

>member
-1 MHPNVAFFKLKG
+1 
-13 FLRRVPAGTEFGS
+13 
-26 PVGKIADF
+26 
-34 CKFPVSLYDL
+34 
-44 NENNFLLMSDPVIK
+44 MSDPVIK

-67 TGIVDFCRELA
+67 TGIVDFCREL
-78 SMGVEIFST
+78 SLLGVEIFST
-87 GGTLKALQDAGIAA
+87 GGTLKSLQDAGVSA
-101 ASISNITGFPEI
+101 ASISTITGFPEI
-113 MDGRVKTLHPKIH
+113 MDGRVKTLHPNIH
-126 GGLLAVRGNAEHQQ
+126 GGLLAIRENAGHVKQ
-140 AARENGIE
+140 AVENGIS
-148 FIDLV
+148 FIDMV
-153 AVNLYPFE
+153 VVNLYPFE
-161 ATIAKA
+161 ATVAKL
-167 DVTFEEAIENID
+167 DVTFEDAIENID

-193 ESVTVITDAA
+193 ESVTVVTDSA
-203 DYATVLDE
+203 DYALVLLE
-211 MKSNGGATTRAT
+211 MRENNGATKRAT
-223 RLTLAAKV
+223 RLSLALKV
-231 YALTS
+231 FELTS
-236 RYDTAIA
+236 RYDRAIA
-243 AYMAKAAGVEGA
+243 SYLTGAVGGTQHEAAAK
-255 GETMTVKL
+255 MTVKL
-263 EKELG
+263 ERELD

-282 KMDDGNGTRSFGAIF
+282 RLTDENGTRSFEDFF

-313 AAATG
+313 AAAVTL
-318 IIEEFRGEEPS
+318 IEEFRGEEPT

-341 AQAPT
+341 AQAST
-346 LCEAY
+346 LAEAY
-351 RKAFSTDTQAPFGGI
+351 RRAFSTDTQAPFGGI

-371 PLDMETANAVNEIF
+371 PLDMEAAKAVNEIF

-395 EGVLDLLMK
+395 EGVLEMLMK
-404 KKDRRLVLQK
+404 KKDRRLVQQTSALAK
-414 QPLPKAGWEFKS
+414 GGWEFKS

-436 DSKMVAPEEL
+436 DSKIVAKEDL
-446 KVVTKRQPTE
+446 QVVTKRQPTE
-456 EELADLMFAWKI
+456 EEIADLMFAWKI
-468 ARHIKSNT
+468 CKHIKSNT

-484 TFGVGAGQMSRVDS
+484 TYGVGAGQMSRVDS

-511 DLKGS
+511 DLHGS

>member
-1 MHPNVAFFKLKG
+1 
-13 FLRRVPAGTEFGS
+13 
-26 PVGKIADF
+26 
-34 CKFPVSLYDL
+34 
-44 NENNFLLMSDPVIK
+44 MSDPVIK

-67 TGIVDFCRELA
+67 TGIVDFCREL
-78 SMGVEIFST
+78 SRFGIEIFST
-87 GGTLKALQDAGIAA
+87 GGTLKALQDAGISA
-101 ASISNITGFPEI
+101 ASISTITGFPEI

-126 GGLLAVRGNAEHQQ
+126 GGLLAVRENADHVKQ
-140 AARENGIE
+140 AVENGIG
-148 FIDLV
+148 FIDMV
-153 AVNLYPFE
+153 VVNLYPFE
-161 ATIAKA
+161 ATVAKP
-167 DVTFEEAIENID
+167 DVTFEDAIENID

-193 ESVTVITDAA
+193 ESVTVLTDSA
-203 DYATVLDE
+203 DYAQVLDE
-211 MKSNGGATTRAT
+211 MRGSGGATKRAT
-223 RLTLAAKV
+223 RLMLARKV
-231 YALTS
+231 FELTS

-243 AYMAKAAGVEGA
+243 AYLVGAEGVKAEGA
-255 GETMTVKL
+255 AERMSVSL
-263 EKELG
+263 EKELD

-274 PHQSAGLY
+274 PHQNAGFY
-282 KMDDGNGTRSFGAIF
+282 TMTGSDGRRSFGACF
-297 EKLHGKE
+297 DKLHGKE

-313 AAATG
+313 AAATSL
-318 IIEEFRGEEPS
+318 IEEFRGEDPS

-346 LCEAY
+346 LVEAY
-351 RKAFSTDTQAPFGGI
+351 RRAFSTDTQAPFGGI

-371 PLDMETANAVNEIF
+371 PLDMDTAMAVNEIF
-385 TEILIAPAFE
+385 TEILIAPAFG
-395 EGVLDLLMK
+395 EGVLDLLIK

-414 QPLPKAGWEFKS
+414 QPLPKGGWEFKS

-436 DSKMVAPEEL
+436 DARIVAVEDL
-446 KVVTKRQPTE
+446 KVVTRRQPTE
-456 EELADLMFAWKI
+456 EELSNLMFAWKI
-468 ARHIKSNT
+468 CKHIKSNT

-484 TFGVGAGQMSRVDS
+484 TYGVGAGQMSRVDS
-498 SKIARWKASEVGL
+498 SKIARWKASEVSL
-511 DLKGS
+511 DLNGS

>member
-1 MHPNVAFFKLKG
+1 
-13 FLRRVPAGTEFGS
+13 
-26 PVGKIADF
+26 
-34 CKFPVSLYDL
+34 
-44 NENNFLLMSDPVIK
+44 MSDPVIK

-67 TGIVDFCRELA
+67 TGIVDFCREL
-78 SMGVEIFST
+78 SLLGVEIFST
-87 GGTLKALQDAGIAA
+87 GGTLKSLQDAGVSA
-101 ASISNITGFPEI
+101 ASISTITGFPEI

-126 GGLLAVRGNAEHQQ
+126 GGLLAVRENADHVKQ
-140 AARENGIE
+140 ASENGIS
-148 FIDLV
+148 FIDMV
-153 AVNLYPFE
+153 VVNLYPFE
-161 ATIAKA
+161 ATVARP
-167 DVTFEEAIENID
+167 DVTFEDAIENID

-193 ESVTVITDAA
+193 ESVTVVTDSA
-203 DYATVLDE
+203 DYALVLQE
-211 MKSNGGATTRAT
+211 MRENNGATKRAT
-223 RLTLAAKV
+223 RLSLALKV
-231 YALTS
+231 FELTS
-236 RYDTAIA
+236 RYDRAIA
-243 AYMAKAAGVEGA
+243 TYLNGAVGQSSAAA
-255 GETMTVKL
+255 SMTVTL
-263 EKELG
+263 ERELD

-282 KMDDGNGTRSFGAIF
+282 RLTDANGTRSFVDFF

-313 AAATG
+313 AAAVSL
-318 IIEEFRGEEPS
+318 IEEFRNEEPT
-329 VVIVKHTNPCGV
+329 VVIIKHTNPCGV

-346 LCEAY
+346 LVEAY
-351 RKAFSTDTQAPFGGI
+351 RRAFSTDTQAPFGGI

-371 PLDMETANAVNEIF
+371 PLDMEAALAVNEIF

-395 EGVLDLLMK
+395 EGVLELLMK
-404 KKDRRLVLQK
+404 KKDRRLVRQTNVM
-414 QPLPKAGWEFKS
+414 PKGGWEFKS

-436 DSKMVAPEEL
+436 DSKIVAKEDL
-446 KVVTKRQPTE
+446 TVVTKRQPTE
-456 EELADLMFAWKI
+456 EEIGDMMFAWKI
-468 ARHIKSNT
+468 CKHIKSNT

-511 DLKGS
+511 DLHGS

-542 QPGGSIRDNEVIEAA
+542 QPGGSIRDSDVIEAA

>member
-1 MHPNVAFFKLKG
+1 
-13 FLRRVPAGTEFGS
+13 
-26 PVGKIADF
+26 
-34 CKFPVSLYDL
+34 
-44 NENNFLLMSDPVIK
+44 MSDPVIK

-67 TGIVDFCRELA
+67 TGIVDFCREL
-78 SMGVEIFST
+78 SLLGVEIFST
-87 GGTLKALQDAGIAA
+87 GGTLKSLQDAGVSA
-101 ASISNITGFPEI
+101 ASISTITGFPEI
-113 MDGRVKTLHPKIH
+113 MDGRVKTLHPNIH
-126 GGLLAVRGNAEHQQ
+126 GGLLAVRENAGHVKQ
-140 AARENGIE
+140 AVENGIS
-148 FIDLV
+148 FIDMV
-153 AVNLYPFE
+153 VVNLYPFE
-161 ATIAKA
+161 ATVAKL
-167 DVTFEEAIENID
+167 DVTFEDAIENID

-193 ESVTVITDAA
+193 ESVTVVTDSA
-203 DYATVLDE
+203 DYALVLQE
-211 MKSNGGATTRAT
+211 MRENNGATKRAT
-223 RLTLAAKV
+223 RLSLALKV
-231 YALTS
+231 FELTS
-236 RYDTAIA
+236 RYDRAIA
-243 AYMAKAAGVEGA
+243 SYLTGAVGGTQHEAAAK
-255 GETMTVKL
+255 MTVKL
-263 EKELG
+263 ERELD

-282 KMDDGNGTRSFGAIF
+282 RLTDENGTRSFEDFF

-313 AAATG
+313 AAAVTL
-318 IIEEFRGEEPS
+318 IEEFRGEEPT

-341 AQAPT
+341 AQAST
-346 LCEAY
+346 LAEAY
-351 RKAFSTDTQAPFGGI
+351 RRAFSTDTQAPFGGI

-371 PLDMETANAVNEIF
+371 SLDMEAAKAVNEIF

-395 EGVLDLLMK
+395 EGVLEMLMK
-404 KKDRRLVLQK
+404 KKDRRLVQQTSALAK
-414 QPLPKAGWEFKS
+414 GGWEFKS

-436 DSKMVAPEEL
+436 DSKIVAKEDL

-456 EELADLMFAWKI
+456 EEIADLMFAWKI
-468 ARHIKSNT
+468 CKHIKSNT

-484 TFGVGAGQMSRVDS
+484 TYGVGAGQMSRVDS
-498 SKIARWKASEVGL
+498 SKIARWKASEVAL
-511 DLKGS
+511 DLHGS

>member
-1 MHPNVAFFKLKG
+1 
-13 FLRRVPAGTEFGS
+13 
-26 PVGKIADF
+26 
-34 CKFPVSLYDL
+34 
-44 NENNFLLMSDPVIK
+44 MSDPVIK

-67 TGIVDFCRELA
+67 TGIVDFCREL
-78 SMGVEIFST
+78 SLLGVEIFST

-101 ASISNITGFPEI
+101 ASISTITGFPEI

-126 GGLLAVRGNAEHQQ
+126 GGLLAVRENPDHIKQ
-140 AARENGIE
+140 ATENGIS

-153 AVNLYPFE
+153 VVNLYPFE
-161 ATIAKA
+161 ATVAKP
-167 DVTFEEAIENID
+167 DVTFEDAIENID

-193 ESVTVITDAA
+193 ESVTVVTDSA
-203 DYATVLDE
+203 DYALVLQE
-211 MKSNGGATTRAT
+211 MRENKGATKRTT
-223 RLTLAAKV
+223 RLTLALKV
-231 YALTS
+231 FELTS
-236 RYDTAIA
+236 RYDRAIA
-243 AYMAKAAGVEGA
+243 SYLAGAVGGMQHEAAAKMNV
-255 GETMTVKL
+255 TL
-263 EKELG
+263 ERELD

-282 KMDDGNGTRSFGAIF
+282 RLTDENGTRSFGDFF

-313 AAATG
+313 AAAVSL
-318 IIEEFRGEEPS
+318 IEEFRGEEPT

-346 LCEAY
+346 LAEAY
-351 RKAFSTDTQAPFGGI
+351 RRAFSTDTQAPFGGI

-371 PLDMETANAVNEIF
+371 PLDMEAAKAVNEIF

-395 EGVLDLLMK
+395 DGVLEMLMK
-404 KKDRRLVLQK
+404 KKDRRLVQ
-414 QPLPKAGWEFKS
+414 QTNALPKGGWEFKS

-436 DSKMVAPEEL
+436 DSKIVAKEDL
-446 KVVTKRQPTE
+446 TVVTKRQPTE
-456 EELADLMFAWKI
+456 EEIADMMFAWKI
-468 ARHIKSNT
+468 CKHIKSNT

-484 TFGVGAGQMSRVDS
+484 TYGVGAGQMSRVDS
-498 SKIARWKASEVGL
+498 SKIARWKASEVNL
-511 DLKGS
+511 DLHGS

>member
-1 MHPNVAFFKLKG
+1 
-13 FLRRVPAGTEFGS
+13 
-26 PVGKIADF
+26 
-34 CKFPVSLYDL
+34 
-44 NENNFLLMSDPVIK
+44 MSDPVIK

-67 TGIVDFCRELA
+67 TGIVDFCREL
-78 SMGVEIFST
+78 SRLGVEIFST
-87 GGTLKALQDAGIAA
+87 GGTLKSLQDAGIAA

-126 GGLLAVRGNAEHQQ
+126 GGLLAVRENADHVKQ
-140 AARENGIE
+140 ATENGIS

-153 AVNLYPFE
+153 VVNLYPFE
-161 ATIAKA
+161 ATVAKP
-167 DVTFEEAIENID
+167 DVTFEDAIENID

-193 ESVTVITDAA
+193 ESVTVVTDSS
-203 DYATVLDE
+203 DYSLVLEE
-211 MKSNGGATTRAT
+211 MRANNGATKRAT
-223 RLTLAAKV
+223 RLTLALKV
-231 YALTS
+231 FELTS
-236 RYDTAIA
+236 RYDRAIA
-243 AYMAKAAGVEGA
+243 TYLSGAVGGEQFGAA
-255 GETMTVKL
+255 TKMTVTL
-263 EKELG
+263 ERELD

-282 KMDDGNGTRSFGAIF
+282 RLTDENGTRSFGDFF

-313 AAATG
+313 AAAVSL
-318 IIEEFRGEEPS
+318 IEEFRGEEPT

-341 AQAPT
+341 AQAST
-346 LCEAY
+346 LSEAY
-351 RKAFSTDTQAPFGGI
+351 RRAFSTDTQAPFGGI
-366 IAFNR
+366 ISFNR
-371 PLDMETANAVNEIF
+371 PLDMEAAKAVNEIF

-395 EGVLDLLMK
+395 DGVLEMLMK
-404 KKDRRLVLQK
+404 KKDRRLVQ
-414 QPLPKAGWEFKS
+414 QTSALPKGGWEFKS

-436 DSKMVAPEEL
+436 DSKIVAQEDL
-446 KVVTKRQPTE
+446 TVVTRRQPTE
-456 EELADLMFAWKI
+456 EEIADMMFAWKI
-468 ARHIKSNT
+468 CKHIKSNT

-484 TFGVGAGQMSRVDS
+484 TYGVGAGQMSRVDS
-498 SKIARWKASEVGL
+498 SKIARWKASEVNL
-511 DLKGS
+511 DLHGS

>member
-13 FLRRVPAGTEFGS
+13 FLRRAPVGTEVSS

-87 GGTLKALQDAGIAA
+87 GGTLKALQDASVAA
-101 ASISNITGFPEI
+101 ESISTITGFPEI

-126 GGLLAVRGNAEHQQ
+126 GGLLAVRGNAEHQK

-153 AVNLYPFE
+153 VVNLYPFE
-161 ATIAKA
+161 ATIAKP
-167 DVTFEEAIENID
+167 DVSFEEAIENID

-243 AYMAKAAGVEGA
+243 AYMAKAAGIESA
-255 GETMTVKL
+255 DTMTVKL

-282 KMDDGNGTRSFGAIF
+282 KMDDGNGVRSFDEIF

-351 RKAFSTDTQAPFGGI
+351 RKAFATDTQAPFGGI

-395 EGVLDLLMK
+395 EGVLELLMK

-446 KVVTKRQPTE
+446 QVVTKRKPTS

-542 QPGGSIRDNEVIEAA
+542 QPGGSIRDSEVIEAA